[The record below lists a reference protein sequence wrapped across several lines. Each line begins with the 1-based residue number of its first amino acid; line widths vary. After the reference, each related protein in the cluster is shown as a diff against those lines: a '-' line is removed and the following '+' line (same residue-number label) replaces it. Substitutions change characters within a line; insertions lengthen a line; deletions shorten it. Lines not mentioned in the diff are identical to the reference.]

1 MPAPFAP
8 AAYGDSCAAYYDQL
22 YPNVPAGLVGA
33 LAGLAGGGPVLELG
47 LATGRVA
54 VPLRARGVAVHGVDA
69 SFLMLSRFRARPS
82 ATRVHAAAGDMSAL
96 PYRRRFRLVFAL
108 VGTLGLLPSAELQLR
123 CLREASRVLLPG
135 GTFLCEAFDETAET
149 EPATH
154 SYPILTPAGLA
165 HYRVTFLPTPPPVLD
180 ELAAAAG
187 LALAQRWGDW
197 ARAPFVPGRAH
208 CISVYRTPVAE
219 P

>member
-8 AAYGDSCAAYYDQL
+8 ASYGDSCAAYYDQL
-22 YPNVPAGLVGA
+22 YPNVPAGLVAA

-69 SFLMLSRFRARPS
+69 SFLMLSRFRARPAAS
-82 ATRVHAAAGDMSAL
+82 GVHAAAGNMSAL
-96 PYRRRFRLVFAL
+96 PYRRSFRLVFAL

-123 CLREASRVLLPG
+123 CLREASRVLVPG
-135 GTFLCEAFDETAET
+135 GTFLCEAFDDTAET

-187 LALAQRWGDW
+187 FALVERWGDW

-208 CISVYRTPVAE
+208 CISVYRSSAAGR
-219 P
+219 